1 MIGMAPATMGR
12 TASGVDRLRFGLIG
26 YGLWGRHHAEAIVK
40 APGAELAAIACV
52 TDKTAAA
59 ARERFP
65 HVPVYRDMQALLGDA
80 SIEAVDIVVP
90 NHLHEEIGIAALEA
104 GKHVLLEKPMALT
117 VAACDRLIAAAA
129 ACGKVLTIGH
139 EFRLSTQWGSIKS
152 LIDEGAIGSPL
163 YANVSLYRFPYRQ
176 GSGGWRYD
184 RDRVGSWILEEPVH
198 FFDSVMWYFEKLGDP
213 ASLLAF
219 GNARPDDDKAA
230 AQPGMAHNF
239 STVLRWAGGEYAII
253 TQTLA
258 GFEHHHVMEIVGS
271 EGSIRTWWSGA
282 EDRTREPSFELKV
295 QRAGAQRAD
304 TLRLG
309 ASGELFE
316 LDEELRLAVE
326 AFRNNKPLVSGQE
339 ARKRILCCLAAERA
353 LAENR
358 EIALDFSHA
367 GDAHAGRAAQGTG

>member
-1 MIGMAPATMGR
+1 M
-12 TASGVDRLRFGLIG
+12 RFGLIG

-40 APGAELAAIACV
+40 APGAELAAIACESE
-52 TDKTAAA
+52 KTAAA

-65 HVPVYRDMQALLGDA
+65 GVAIHRDTRTLLDDA
-80 SIEAVDIVVP
+80 SIDAVDIVVP
-90 NHLHEEIGIAALEA
+90 NHLHEQIGIAALEA
-104 GKHVLLEKPMALT
+104 GKHVLLEKPMALS
-117 VAACDRLIAAAA
+117 VAACDRLIAAADA
-129 ACGKVLTIGH
+129 SGKVLTIGH
-139 EFRLSTQWGSIKS
+139 EFRLSTQWGRIKS

-198 FFDSVMWYFEKLGDP
+198 FFDSVMWYFAELGDP
-213 ASLLAF
+213 ESLVAF
-219 GNARPDDDKAA
+219 GNVRPRQGEARTRPA
-230 AQPGMAHNF
+230 MADNF
-239 STVLRWAGGEYAII
+239 STVMRWPGGEYAII

-282 EDRTREPSFELKV
+282 EDRTREPSFELKL
-295 QRAGAQRAD
+295 QRAGATRAEIVPV
-304 TLRLG
+304 G

-316 LDEELRLAVE
+316 LDEELRLVVN
-326 AFRNNKPLVSGQE
+326 AFRDGKPIVSGEE

-353 LAENR
+353 LAEDR
-358 EIALDFSHA
+358 EIALDFSYA
-367 GDAHAGRAAQGTG
+367 GASGATLAEQKTG

>member
-1 MIGMAPATMGR
+1 M
-12 TASGVDRLRFGLIG
+12 RFGLIG
-26 YGLWGRHHAEAIVK
+26 YGLWGRHHAEAIAK
-40 APGAELAAIACV
+40 APGAELVAIGCESE
-52 TDKTAAA
+52 KTAAA

-65 HVPVYRDMQALLGDA
+65 DIAIHRDIDAMLADA

-90 NHLHEEIGIAALEA
+90 NHLHEEIGVAALRA
-104 GKHVLLEKPMALT
+104 GKHVLLEKPMALS
-117 VAACDRLIAAAA
+117 VEACDRLIAAAGA
-129 ACGKVLTIGH
+129 SGKVLTIGH
-139 EFRLSTQWGSIKS
+139 EFRLSTQWGRIKS

-198 FFDSVMWYFEKLGDP
+198 FFDSVMWYFESLGDP
-213 ASLLAF
+213 ARLVAF
-219 GNARPDDDKAA
+219 GNARSGAA
-230 AQPGMAHNF
+230 RPGMADNF
-239 STVLRWAGGEYAII
+239 STVMRWPGGEYAVI

-271 EGSIRTWWSGA
+271 DGSIRTWWSGA
-282 EDRTREPSFELKV
+282 EDRTREPSFELKL
-295 QRAGAQRAD
+295 QRAGAPRAE
-304 TLRLG
+304 TVQVG

-316 LDEELRLAVE
+316 LDEELRLVVD
-326 AFRNNKPLVSGQE
+326 AFRQGKPIVSGEE

-353 LAENR
+353 LAEDR

-367 GDAHAGRAAQGTG
+367 GAPEGRRAAQKTG

>member
-1 MIGMAPATMGR
+1 
-12 TASGVDRLRFGLIG
+12 LRFGLIG

-40 APGAELAAIACV
+40 APGAELAAIACESE
-52 TDKTAAA
+52 KTAAA

-65 HVPVYRDMQALLGDA
+65 GVAIHRDTRTLLDDA
-80 SIEAVDIVVP
+80 SIDAVDIVVP
-90 NHLHEEIGIAALEA
+90 NHLHERIGVAALEA
-104 GKHVLLEKPMALT
+104 GKHVLLEKPMALS
-117 VAACDRLIAAAA
+117 VAACDRLIAAADA
-129 ACGKVLTIGH
+129 SGKVLTIGH
-139 EFRLSTQWGSIKS
+139 EFRLSTQWERIKS

-198 FFDSVMWYFEKLGDP
+198 FFDSVMWYFAELGDP
-213 ASLLAF
+213 ESLVAF
-219 GNARPDDDKAA
+219 GNERPRQGEASTRPA
-230 AQPGMAHNF
+230 MADNF
-239 STVLRWAGGEYAII
+239 STVMRWPGGEYAII

-282 EDRTREPSFELKV
+282 EDRTREPSFELKL
-295 QRAGAQRAD
+295 QRAGATRAEIVQV
-304 TLRLG
+304 G

-316 LDEELRLAVE
+316 LDEELRLVVD
-326 AFRNNKPLVSGQE
+326 AFRNGKPIVSGEE

-353 LAENR
+353 LAEDR
-358 EIALDFSHA
+358 EIALDFSYA
-367 GDAHAGRAAQGTG
+367 GASGGKPAEQKTG